1 MCDLYGSVGVQTH
14 RLKSSTKDRP
24 KTTIEQQQQR
34 RVHWLNIR
42 AMVIRDGAP
51 MHTSDCR
58 WSYTLLSSNACFN
71 HSPAQPSTTI
81 NSVVAE
87 RSPAAVLTHLPR
99 RRSSRIASYSQV
111 YTEVPSACK
120 SACKLPPSSKKTI
133 NKKQKTKS
141 VHAHKGCDGRQHRYP
156 CGDRDH
162 DDRLPVRHPG
172 VNLDVPTGG
181 WVPVV

>member
-133 NKKQKTKS
+133 NKKQKRNLFMLTKVVTAGS
-141 VHAHKGCDGRQHRYP
+141 TAIRAAIETMTIASQYGIPALTWTYLRE
-156 CGDRDH
+156 
-162 DDRLPVRHPG
+162 
-172 VNLDVPTGG
+172 GG
-181 WVPVV
+181 SP